1 VRQSLDVFILAQEL
15 EGEKALMNE
24 NIKHLEGLR
33 DNMELN
39 ISDKEGG
46 KVCILSLGKI
56 FVTSLFLCLVS
67 LLFLHFT
74 LMRIRILLVPS
85 MQMRIWPLFTLKRIR
100 ILASKKRLGPLKKA
114 RIGSY
119 STHFGLSSA
128 N

>member
-1 VRQSLDVFILAQEL
+1 VRQSLDLFILAQEL

-46 KVCILSLGKI
+46 QVCILSLGKI

-67 LLFLHFT
+67 LLFLRFTSMRIRILLVPFMQMRIWTLPFT
-74 LMRIRILLVPS
+74 LMRIRIL
-85 MQMRIWPLFTLKRIR
+85 
-100 ILASKKRLGPLKKA
+100 ASKK
-114 RIGSY
+114 GSDP
-119 STHFGLSSA
+119 
-128 N
+128 

>member
-1 VRQSLDVFILAQEL
+1 MRQSLDVFKLAQEL

-67 LLFLHFT
+67 LQFLH
-74 LMRIRILLVPS
+74 
-85 MQMRIWPLFTLKRIR
+85 FTLKRIR
-100 ILASKKRLGPLKKA
+100 IRILASK
-114 RIGSY
+114 
-119 STHFGLSSA
+119 
-128 N
+128 